1 MGVVVYDHLI
11 EINMNNP
18 MDVAGV
24 DRRCLLG
31 FGRRSQKI
39 RPKPKPKV
47 QNLRIKDFYK
57 LSAERRILKI
67 RHKLTELESI
77 TKV

>member
-31 FGRRSQKI
+31 FSRR
-39 RPKPKPKV
+39 PKPKV

-67 RHKLTELESI
+67 RHKLTELELI
-77 TKV
+77 AKV

>member
-31 FGRRSQKI
+31 FGRRSQKFGL
-39 RPKPKPKV
+39 RPKAEAEAEGA
-47 QNLRIKDFYK
+47 K
-57 LSAERRILKI
+57 LEN
-67 RHKLTELESI
+67 
-77 TKV
+77 